1 MAMRCDCWTTCSS
14 GRATTRSCDPSP
26 TCPTLCRQLVRHCA
40 ASRSPT
46 CPTLCRQL
54 VRHSA
59 ASRSPTC
66 PTLCRQLVRHSA
78 ASRSPTCPTLC
89 VSTRPTQCRES
100 VANLTDTVRVQLG
113 MALIQLIDVVSLH
126 ECLGLT
132 LPRRAILNAALLKP
146 EMYNAS
152 QRRRSRTEPQTPVK
166 IGRVLPVVSRRTDRQ
181 TDRNWG
187 AGVCKGR
194 SRIFVCS
201 GGSAPGPG
209 GSPPHPPNRS

>member
-1 MAMRCDCWTTCSS
+1 MRQWVRQLNRSCVQDWEVAMRCDCWTTCSS
-14 GRATTRSCDPSP
+14 GRATTRSCDQSP
-26 TCPTLCRQLVRHCA
+26 TCPTLCL
-40 ASRSPT
+40 
-46 CPTLCRQL
+46 QL

-66 PTLCRQLVRHSA
+66 PTLCRQLVRH
-78 ASRSPTCPTLC
+78 C
-89 VSTRPTQCRES
+89 VPRP

-113 MALIQLIDVVSLH
+113 MALIQLIDVVSLSLH

-166 IGRVLPVVSRRTDRQ
+166 IGGVVPVISRRTDRQ
-181 TDRNWG
+181 TDQW
-187 AGVCKGR
+187 
-194 SRIFVCS
+194 RI
-201 GGSAPGPG
+201 
-209 GSPPHPPNRS
+209 